1 MTEFRV
7 GVPRELTADQVA
19 ALRLVGITHDHES
32 GPTTYAGFNDL
43 DAMVTYVRLEAEDER
58 EARQKVGEALDL
70 DPLSLASAPTAR

>member
-19 ALRLVGITHDHES
+19 GLRLVGITHDHES

-70 DPLSLASAPTAR
+70 DPLRLASARMDR